1 MKKLFILLLACLVL
15 TGCSHNLEPTES
27 ANSIPTPVPMNIT
40 IYHGNENADGFE
52 SSVSE
57 VFHFNSAT
65 LVEKLVEAGVLTQEV
80 TLLSEEYNGSCL
92 HLDFND
98 AFRDLICSTGTA
110 GEYMIIGSVVNTF
123 LDNYRDV
130 AESIFITVNGEIL
143 ESGHV
148 VYDFELDFHE

>member
-1 MKKLFILLLACLVL
+1 MKKLFLLLLTCLLL
-15 TGCSHNLEPTES
+15 TGCSHNPEPTES
-27 ANSIPTPVPMNIT
+27 SDFIQTPAPMNIT

-52 SSVSE
+52 TSVYE
-57 VFHFNSAT
+57 VFYFNSAA

-80 TLLSEEYNGSCL
+80 ILLSEEYNGSCL

-98 AFRDLICSTGTA
+98 AFRDLVCSTGTA

-123 LDNYRDV
+123 LDNYQDV
-130 AESIFITVNGEIL
+130 AESIFITINGEIL

-148 VYDFELDFHE
+148 VYDFELGFHE